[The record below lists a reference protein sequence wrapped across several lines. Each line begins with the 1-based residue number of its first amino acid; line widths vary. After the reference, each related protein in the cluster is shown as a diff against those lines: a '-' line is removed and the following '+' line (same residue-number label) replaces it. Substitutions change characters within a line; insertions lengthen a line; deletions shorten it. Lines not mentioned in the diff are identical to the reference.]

1 MAIIRFTRNLY
12 RFFPTL
18 PQGGV
23 EIDAPTI
30 AALIDELDRSYAGI
44 ASYLRDES
52 GRMRKHVAIYVDEE
66 LVVDRV
72 TLTDAI
78 ASDTE
83 VFVAQALSGG

>member
-1 MAIIRFTRNLY
+1 
-12 RFFPTL
+12 
-18 PQGGV
+18 
-23 EIDAPTI
+23 
-30 AALIDELDRSYAGI
+30 
-44 ASYLRDES
+44 
-52 GRMRKHVAIYVDEE
+52 MRKHVAIYVDEE